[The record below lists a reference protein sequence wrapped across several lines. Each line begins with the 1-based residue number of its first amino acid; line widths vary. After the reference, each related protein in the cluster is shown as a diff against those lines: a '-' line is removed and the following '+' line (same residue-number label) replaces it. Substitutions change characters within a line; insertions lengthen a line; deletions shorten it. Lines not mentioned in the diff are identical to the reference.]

1 MTSAMFAQTVSE
13 LVGWVVILAVVTLW
27 TCVLLRRDK
36 VRRDRAERMAQR

>member
-1 MTSAMFAQTVSE
+1 MTSELFAQTMSE

-36 VRRDRAERMAQR
+36 VRRDRKNRAVQR